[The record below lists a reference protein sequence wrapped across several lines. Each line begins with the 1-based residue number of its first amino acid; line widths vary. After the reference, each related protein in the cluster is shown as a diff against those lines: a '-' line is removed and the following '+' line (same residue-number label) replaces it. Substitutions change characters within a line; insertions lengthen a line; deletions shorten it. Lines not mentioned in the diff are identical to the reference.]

1 MTSNNSFL
9 LTNSIDYLSGMKR
22 NIQLALLFLTFTSIL
37 FSCGQQ
43 NEYDDSKIFRLNR
56 YDNISSLDPTFARTQ
71 ANNWVCNLMY
81 NGLVKLDD
89 SLKIVPDIAKS
100 WEISEDGKIYSFTLR
115 KDVYFH
121 KNQAFGKDSTRV
133 VNAKDFEYS
142 FNRLID
148 PKVGGA
154 GSWVLNNVDTF
165 KAVNDSIFQI
175 NLKEA
180 FPPFLGLLSM
190 KYCSVVPEEM
200 FRNGQEEFRKNP
212 IGTGPF
218 QFKLWEDNIKLVFR
232 KNPLYF
238 EKDEKGNQL
247 PYLEAVSM
255 TFLPEKHSEFL
266 QLIQG
271 NVDMMADLDPSYK
284 NEILTPVGEL
294 NPKYK
299 DILNFHKFDYLSTV
313 YLCFYLEGNEA
324 VDERLRQAINYAI
337 DKPKMVK
344 YMMNNMATVA
354 NGGFIPKGLPGF
366 TENAGYTY
374 QPQKARELIQAYQKE
389 KGNLP
394 IIQLTTVQEYA
405 DVCEYIQAQLAKVG
419 LNLAINVVPGPTMRD
434 GKATGKFSF
443 FRANWGADYPDAEN
457 FLSLYYSKNFA
468 PEGPNYSHYKNAK
481 FDELYEKAFQI
492 SDEKEREVLY
502 KEMDSLMIKSAP
514 IVPLFYDQTSIFL
527 RKNVQGFTMSPVKL
541 LDLTRV
547 YKTK

>member
-1 MTSNNSFL
+1 M
-9 LTNSIDYLSGMKR
+9 IKKP
-22 NIQLALLFLTFTSIL
+22 IL
-37 FSCGQQ
+37 FFCVTIISLIVSCSKTHDI
-43 NEYDDSKIFRLNR
+43 DDTQVFRLNR

-81 NGLVKLDD
+81 NSLVKLNDD
-89 SLKIVPDIAKS
+89 LEIIPDLAKS
-100 WEISEDGKIYSFTLR
+100 WSISDDGITYTFTLR
-115 KDVYFH
+115 NDVYFH
-121 KNQAFGKDSTRV
+121 SNEVFGENKTRT
-133 VNAKDFEYS
+133 VNANDFEYS
-142 FNRLID
+142 FQRITD
-148 PKVGGA
+148 PTVGGA
-154 GSWVLNNVDTF
+154 GSWVLNNVESF
-165 KAVNDSIFQI
+165 KAINDSLFQVK
-175 NLKEA
+175 LKEA

-190 KYCSVVPEEM
+190 KYCSVVPHEM
-200 FRNGQEEFRKNP
+200 FKDGQEKFRKHP

-218 QFKLWEDNIKLVFR
+218 QFQMWEDNIKLVFR

-238 EKDEKGNQL
+238 EKDEKGNSL

-294 NPKYK
+294 NPKYDDK
-299 DILNFHKFDYLSTV
+299 INFQKYDYLSTV

-324 VDERLRQAINYAI
+324 IDLRLRQAINYGI
-337 DKPKMVK
+337 DKKKMVQ
-344 YMMNNMATVA
+344 YMMNGAATVA
-354 NGGFIPKGLPGF
+354 EGGFIPKGLPGYN
-366 TENAGYTY
+366 EDAGYSY
-374 QPQKARELIQAYQKE
+374 QPLKARELVKSYMDE
-389 KGNLP
+389 KKVLP
-394 IIQLTTVQEYA
+394 KIQLTTVQEYA
-405 DVCEYIQAQLAKVG
+405 DICEYIQAQLAKVG
-419 LNLAINVVPGPTMRD
+419 MNIEINVVPGPTMRD

-468 PEGPNYSHYKNAK
+468 PEGPNYAHYKNDE
-481 FDELYEKAFQI
+481 FDALYLSAFKV
-492 SDEKEREVLY
+492 SDEKEREKIY
-502 KEMDSLMIKSAP
+502 RKMDGLMMESAP

-527 RKNVQGFTMSPVKL
+527 QKNVKGFTMSPVKL